1 MIQDLRDGTV
11 RDASQDID
19 VVLDIQDKF
28 DLDVDDL
35 DVDDIKKIYF
45 CKNVIYLKIRLF

>member
-1 MIQDLRDGTV
+1 MIQDLRDVTV

-28 DLDVDDL
+28 DLG
-35 DVDDIKKIYF
+35 VDDINQYILKKYTSVKTQFI
-45 CKNVIYLKIRLF
+45 